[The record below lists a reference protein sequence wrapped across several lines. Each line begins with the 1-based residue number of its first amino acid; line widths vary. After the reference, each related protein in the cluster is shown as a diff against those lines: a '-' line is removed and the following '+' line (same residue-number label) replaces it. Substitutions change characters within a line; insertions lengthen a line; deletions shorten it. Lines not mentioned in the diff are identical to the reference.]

1 MNHGDH
7 VALLA
12 PGVTQPGGVWADL
25 GAGDGA
31 FTLALAELLGPG
43 ATIYAVDQDAR
54 ALARLARS
62 LAARFP
68 RTTLHTIT
76 GNFTHPLDL
85 PRLDGLIM
93 ANSLHY
99 VRDKDKEPLL
109 RRLRGY
115 LQPDS
120 PLIVVEYNTDRGNRW
135 VPHPF
140 SFATWQQLSQAAGFA
155 TTTLLATRPS
165 SFLGEFFSAA
175 SR

>member
-1 MNHGDH
+1 MEHRDH

-12 PGVTQPGGVWADL
+12 AGVTQPDGVWADL

-31 FTLALAELLGPG
+31 FTLALADLLGPG
-43 ATIYAVDQDAR
+43 ATIYAVDRDER

-68 RTTLHTIT
+68 RTTLHTIA
-76 GNFTHPLDL
+76 GDFTRPLDL
-85 PRLDGLIM
+85 PRLDGMIM

-99 VRDKDKEPLL
+99 IPDKDKEPVL

-115 LQPDS
+115 LQPGS

-140 SFATWQQLSQAAGFA
+140 SFATWQKLSEAAGFE
-155 TTTLLATRPS
+155 TTKLLATRPS